1 MHRIGGRQRNPC
13 FGVGGV
19 AVGIPLLM
27 NQVSNLLP

>member
-1 MHRIGGRQRNPC
+1 MHRIGGRQRNPG
-13 FGVGGV
+13 FGLGGV